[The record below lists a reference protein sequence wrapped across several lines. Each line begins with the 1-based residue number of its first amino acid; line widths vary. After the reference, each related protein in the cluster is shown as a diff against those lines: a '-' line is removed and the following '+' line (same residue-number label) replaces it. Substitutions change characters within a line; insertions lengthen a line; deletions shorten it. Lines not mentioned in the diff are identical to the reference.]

1 MYKPAR
7 RMAVAAT
14 TMTGKLRGVDHV
26 AAAARRHVGNLMF
39 LGNSPRPRDRGAAE
53 QGHEL
58 APFQLIEL
66 NSIPASQGRISG
78 YRIGKDQSGGIR
90 TILQPVFSPMSALG
104 KGEILTPNICCPDY
118 PERGYGC
125 ALYEY
130 TPFCNGPGDVKSP
143 RV

>member
-14 TMTGKLRGVDHV
+14 TMTGKLCGVDHV

-66 NSIPASQGRISG
+66 HSIPASQGRISG
-78 YRIGKDQSGGIR
+78 YRIGKDQSGGIG

-104 KGEILTPNICCPDY
+104 QKEKSLRRTYVVQITRKGDTAARFMSTRP
-118 PERGYGC
+118 
-125 ALYEY
+125 
-130 TPFCNGPGDVKSP
+130 S
-143 RV
+143 

>member
-66 NSIPASQGRISG
+66 HSIPASQGRASQGRISG
-78 YRIGKDQSGGIR
+78 YRIGKDQSGGIG

-104 KGEILTPNICCPDY
+104 QKEKSLRRTYVVQITRKGDTAA
-118 PERGYGC
+118 RFMS
-125 ALYEY
+125 
-130 TPFCNGPGDVKSP
+130 TRP
-143 RV
+143 RT